1 MPRSMSEIAE
11 LMRDIDICTMATVA
25 PSGAIAARP
34 MSNNREVDFTGDAW
48 FFTLASTHTV
58 PQIAANPNVGISY
71 QRTGGLKGLVGMPGP
86 FVHVEAMAE
95 LIRDKA
101 AFAEHWHKELDA
113 WFENGIDT
121 PGLVLIQT
129 RATSVHYWDG
139 TEEGEV
145 PLAAT
150 PVPSA

>member
-11 LMRDIDICTMATVA
+11 LMRDIDICTLATLT

-34 MSNNREVDFTGDAW
+34 MSNNREVGFNGDAW
-48 FFTLASTHTV
+48 FFTLESTHTV

-71 QRTGGLKGLVGMPGP
+71 QRAGGLKGLVGMPGP
-86 FVHVEAMAE
+86 FVHVEAQAE
-95 LIRDKA
+95 LVRDRA
-101 AFAEHWHKELDA
+101 SFADHWHKELDA

-121 PGLVLIQT
+121 PGLVLIQA
-129 RATSVHYWDG
+129 RATRVHYWDG

-145 PLAAT
+145 LLQAASVHT
-150 PVPSA
+150 A